1 MDHHTVIGVDR
12 ASLGLKNIC
21 ILTSCVNCFAILSD
35 LFLFV
40 LFLHNIRHD
49 TFCYIVACE
58 HFMLYL
64 NTCLYSITFFHTSDS
79 VQYQI
84 YFCKF
89 GYLYFLCF
97 NNIINLLRYYLY
109 VRFSGSWRTIL
120 FYSIITIKRIK
131 YNELKY
137 F

>member
-12 ASLGLKNIC
+12 ESLGLKNIC

-79 VQYQI
+79 VLYNIRYIFVNLDI
-84 YFCKF
+84 YTFCALIILLI
-89 GYLYFLCF
+89 YCVTTSMYVFLDH
-97 NNIINLLRYYLY
+97 
-109 VRFSGSWRTIL
+109 GGL
-120 FYSIITIKRIK
+120 FYSI
-131 YNELKY
+131 LS
-137 F
+137 